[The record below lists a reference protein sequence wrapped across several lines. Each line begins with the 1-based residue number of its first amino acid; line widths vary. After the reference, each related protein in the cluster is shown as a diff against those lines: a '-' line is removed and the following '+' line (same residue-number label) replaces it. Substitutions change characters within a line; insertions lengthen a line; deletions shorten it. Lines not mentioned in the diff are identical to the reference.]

1 MSKQSIYQTL
11 IQSGMTPT
19 GAIAMMGNM
28 QCESGLEAGRLQG
41 DFSAFRTTS
50 KSYVQR
56 VTRGDISQ
64 YNFAHDQLGFGLCQ
78 WTFYTRKYDLYDFWK
93 ASGKNLDDAEMQTQ
107 FVLKEMKRDYDR
119 EIYVKDEEKWIN
131 LWQLLL
137 KSNDLFECTK
147 YICKIFE
154 RPTVN
159 NIDARFTAA
168 VSLKAEL
175 SEIPAED
182 PGPVIPATH
191 EFWPPRMICKN
202 MVGADVMVLQSILF
216 AMGLTSSDPDGVFS
230 SSLEQ
235 VVKEFQK
242 SYSLDVDGIV
252 GPKSWSKLKEIYFK

>member
-1 MSKQSIYQTL
+1 MSKQTIYKTL
-11 IQSGMTPT
+11 IQSGMTREAAL
-19 GAIAMMGNM
+19 GMMGNM
-28 QCESGLEAGRLQG
+28 QCESGLEPNRLQG
-41 DFSAFRTTS
+41 DFNPFRTTS

-93 ASGKNLDDAEMQTQ
+93 ESGKNLDDAEMQTQ

-119 EIYVKDEEKWIN
+119 EIYVKDEKKWIN

-137 KSNDLFECTK
+137 KSNDIFECTK

-159 NIDARFTAA
+159 NIDARFRAA

-175 SEIPAED
+175 TDTLAPDPVPSEEVKD
-182 PGPVIPATH
+182 EV
-191 EFWPPRMICKN
+191 FWPPRMICKG
-202 MVGADVMVLQSILF
+202 MSGPDVSVLQAL
-216 AMGLTSSDPDGVFS
+216 LTAHGF
-230 SSLEQ
+230 ECGITG
-235 VVKEFQK
+235 EFNIQTHNLIIAFQAQHK
-242 SYSLDVDGIV
+242 LSQDGIA
-252 GPKSWSKLKEIYFK
+252 GPLTWNAILERR